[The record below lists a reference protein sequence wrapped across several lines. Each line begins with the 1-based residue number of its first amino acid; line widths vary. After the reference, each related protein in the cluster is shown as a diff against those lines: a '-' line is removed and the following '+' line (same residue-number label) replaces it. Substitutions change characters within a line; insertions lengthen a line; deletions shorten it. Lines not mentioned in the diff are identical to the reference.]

1 MSQNQVVAAIIFHD
15 NKILC
20 VQRGK
25 SKYPYIS
32 YKWEFPG
39 GKVEQNEEFEVA
51 LKREILEEL
60 EMVIVVQDEFLKVNY
75 SYPDFT
81 ITLHSYISK
90 SNEATF
96 KLTEHLD
103 FKWLLREELE
113 QLDWA
118 EADKPIV
125 ALLMLNK

>member
-1 MSQNQVVAAIIFHD
+1 MSHNHVVAAIIFHD
-15 NKILC
+15 ERILC
-20 VQRGK
+20 VQRGI
-25 SKYPYIS
+25 SRFPYIS

-39 GKVEQNEEFEVA
+39 GKVEIDEKYEFA
-51 LKREILEEL
+51 LKREIVEEL
-60 EMVIVVQDEFLKVNY
+60 KMEIIVDDVFLRVDHSYQDFA
-75 SYPDFT
+75 
-81 ITLHSYISK
+81 ITLHSYLCKCENPS
-90 SNEATF
+90 F

-125 ALLMLNK
+125 ELLMLNK